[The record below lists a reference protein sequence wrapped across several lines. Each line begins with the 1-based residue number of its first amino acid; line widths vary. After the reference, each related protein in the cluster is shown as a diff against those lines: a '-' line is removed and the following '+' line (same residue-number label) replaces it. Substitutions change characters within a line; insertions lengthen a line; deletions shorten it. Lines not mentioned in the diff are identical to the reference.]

1 MMKTVTAPIPFA
13 GSELRE
19 GRHVCAYF
27 NSVEEEYRVLL
38 PPEQFLGEL
47 SERRASRATPR

>member
-1 MMKTVTAPIPFA
+1 MQAVASPIPF
-13 GSELRE
+13 SCSQLRE